1 MSSARRDGN
10 LSGACGDDSL
20 PSAPRDRAM
29 ALLAM
34 GFLIG
39 YMYDAPLP
47 LRMHMAVCLSI
58 LLVLDLAQL
67 EDWRSKK
74 DGRYIR

>member
-1 MSSARRDGN
+1 
-10 LSGACGDDSL
+10 
-20 PSAPRDRAM
+20 M

-39 YMYDAPLP
+39 YLYDASLI
-47 LRMHMAVCLSI
+47 LRVHMAVCLAV

-67 EDWRSKK
+67 EDWRRVKLPS
-74 DGRYIR
+74 R

>member
-1 MSSARRDGN
+1 
-10 LSGACGDDSL
+10 
-20 PSAPRDRAM
+20 M

-47 LRMHMAVCLSI
+47 LRVHMAVCLSI
-58 LLVLDLAQL
+58 LIVLDLAQL